1 MNSIIKGLFLFLPFS
16 IMFSQTHRFIYEFK
30 FKSDSTAQD
39 FRKENM
45 VLDVN
50 PDLVKFYNYQYVE
63 TDSTNITKKQNSYYW
78 DDETPALV
86 RKRDT
91 DSNSSYLLLDNLFVL
106 ETTDKMTW
114 KLSEETKQVG
124 GYHLQ
129 KATTQFGGRHWTAW
143 FTKDINLSEGPYKF
157 RRLPGMIFQILD
169 DKNQFDFTL
178 VKSYK
183 LAKTYNTQSILEGFS
198 GYKPVKIS
206 AEKLKKLYL
215 DYYANPLRDFKEK
228 FKNNTDPSLRLF
240 VMSVEIKSADQFKEL
255 TEMTQKRIRDNN
267 NPIEIDKAIRYDR
280 DR

>member
-1 MNSIIKGLFLFLPFS
+1 MKKVFQILLLMLPLS
-16 IMFSQTHRFIYEFK
+16 LVFSQTHRFIYEFK
-30 FKSDSTAQD
+30 FKLDSTSHD
-39 FRKENM
+39 FIKENM

-50 PDLVKFYNYQYVE
+50 PDQVKFYNHQYID

-78 DDETPALV
+78 DDETPALI

-91 DSNSSYLLLDNLFVL
+91 NTNLLYVLLDNLFVL

-114 KLSEETKQVG
+114 ALTEETKELG

-157 RRLPGMIFQILD
+157 RGLPGMIFHIYD
-169 DKNQFDFTL
+169 DKNQFDFML

-198 GYKPVKIS
+198 GQKSVKIS
-206 AEKLKKLYL
+206 EEKLRKLYL
-215 DYYANPLRDFKEK
+215 DHYANPLRDFKEQ
-228 FKNNTDPSLRLF
+228 FKNNTDPTLRLF
-240 VMSVEIKSADQFKEL
+240 VMNVEIKSADQFKDL

-267 NPIEIDKAIRYDR
+267 NPIELDKAIKYPLR
-280 DR
+280 

>member
-1 MNSIIKGLFLFLPFS
+1 MKNMIKVLLFLLPLS
-16 IMFSQTHRFIYEFK
+16 VMFSQTHRFIYEFK
-30 FKSDSTAQD
+30 FKSDSMAQD

-50 PDLVKFYNYQYVE
+50 PDQVKFYNYQYIE

-78 DDETPALV
+78 DDETPALI
-86 RKRDT
+86 RKRNADI
-91 DSNSSYLLLDNLFVL
+91 NLSYILLDQLFVL
-106 ETTDKMTW
+106 ETTDKLNW
-114 KLSEETKQVG
+114 KLHDETKELA

-157 RRLPGMIFQILD
+157 RGLPGMIFQISD
-169 DKNQFDFTL
+169 NKDQFDFTL

-198 GYKPVKIS
+198 GQKSVKIS
-206 AEKLKKLYL
+206 EERLKKLYL
-215 DYYANPLRDFKEK
+215 NHYANPLRDFKEQ
-228 FKNNTDPSLRLF
+228 FKNNTDPTLRLF

-255 TEMTQKRIRDNN
+255 TERSQKRIRDNN
-267 NPIEIDKAIRYDR
+267 NPIEIDKAIKYPDR
-280 DR
+280 